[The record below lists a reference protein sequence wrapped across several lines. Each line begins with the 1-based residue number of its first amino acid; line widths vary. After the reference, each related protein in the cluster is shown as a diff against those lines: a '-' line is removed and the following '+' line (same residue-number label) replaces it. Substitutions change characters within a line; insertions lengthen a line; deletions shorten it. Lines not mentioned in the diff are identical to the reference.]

1 LASPIREQ
9 ERTLTAERHAGFV
22 AGPPTDPDR
31 EKTRAMPWSVGSSVL
46 NSFFALWTFA
56 GSVFVL
62 FLSALDLPKGRIGV
76 ILSLFPFCGLLALGF
91 APVAARIGRKRVFLA
106 CYGSRKFVM
115 ALLLALPWVD
125 VRYGHGAA
133 LLFLSG
139 IVIVFAVLRALAET
153 AYYPWSQEFV
163 PNQVRGRYGAC
174 SAVAGLAAS
183 AVALF
188 IAGHVLATMT
198 GLQGYLLLIGA
209 GSLLGF
215 LGVGMMSR
223 VPGGSPMRE
232 TAGGSQHVAD
242 LVRALRDR
250 NLLAYLGGMA
260 GVTIGSAMLMAF
272 LPLYLKERLGLAP
285 TTIVRLDIAAML
297 GGALASLALGWLADR
312 VGSRPVLMPSASL
325 LLVPALGWLLLPVS
339 VSQPLPCCAAL
350 YFVNGVAANGVAI
363 ASGRLLFNG
372 VVPPAEST
380 AYTSIY
386 YAWMGLTGGLAPL
399 LAGGLLTLAADRSVL
414 PVWFARDG
422 YRALFVVAAVF
433 LLAGALLYGR
443 VRPDDRHTTRSAVR
457 SFFDWIAQ
465 R

>member
-1 LASPIREQ
+1 MTDNQ
-9 ERTLTAERHAGFV
+9 KAGLPE
-22 AGPPTDPDR
+22 GPPTDPDQ
-31 EKTRAMPWSVGSSVL
+31 EKIRALPWAVGSSVL
-46 NSFFALWTFA
+46 SSFFGLWTFA

-115 ALLLALPWVD
+115 ALLLAIPWVT
-125 VRYGHGAA
+125 VRYGHDVA

-174 SAVAGLAAS
+174 TTVASLAAS
-183 AVALF
+183 AVALL
-188 IAGHVLATMT
+188 IASHVLATMT

-209 GSLLGF
+209 GCLLGF
-215 LGVGMMSR
+215 LGVVMMSHM
-223 VPGGSPMRE
+223 PGGRPMQKTRD
-232 TAGGSQHVAD
+232 GSQHVAGM
-242 LVRALRDR
+242 VRALNDR

-260 GVTIGSAMLMAF
+260 GVTIGSAMLMSF

-297 GGALASLALGWLADR
+297 GGVLASLALGWLADR

-325 LLVPALGWLLLPVS
+325 LLVPALGWLLLPVPS
-339 VSQPLPCCAAL
+339 PSLLPWCAML

-372 VVPPAEST
+372 VVPPAAST
-380 AYTSIY
+380 AYTSIL
-386 YAWMGLTGGLAPL
+386 YAWMGLTGGIAPL
-399 LAGGLLTLAADRSVL
+399 LAGGLLTLAADRSAL
-414 PVWFARDG
+414 PVWFALDG
-422 YRALFVVAAVF
+422 YYALFVVAAVF

-443 VRPDDRHTTRSAVR
+443 VRPDDRHTTHSAFRSLFLR
-457 SFFDWIAQ
+457 IAQ